1 MNKKLILATIF
12 IAFSTLIVK
21 AQEKAFHAFAVQG
34 KYGITDSHQK
44 EMVAPNYADFKVNQI
59 GKFYLLKNDTEA
71 LLFRYTD
78 GLKLE
83 FDRIASKTISLNRGV
98 FYSADRGNKT
108 VLIDEYDL
116 KEKELP
122 NTYAKIYGDGYIL
135 LAEQTE
141 NPKTNDVIHIDRPSE
156 IVTSKQIDT
165 IFRFSKI
172 ENNNTT
178 NTTRGELY
186 GLNSGDKTYT
196 YDEQLKLLHTFEP
209 KLKDNNEFKKRIAE
223 TLNIN
228 IKSAVENPVML
239 SGMLP
244 YNTIDADHKDGRTY
258 FFKHNDESKKPLFD
272 ILGTAKATKH
282 ESCVEKMKPGSD
294 EIDTFFC
301 VDTRSSKIFLP
312 AKYFKEVDLKVADKQ
327 TK

>member
-1 MNKKLILATIF
+1 MNKKLIIATIF
-12 IAFSTLIVK
+12 IAVSTLSLK
-21 AQEKAFHAFAVQG
+21 AQEKVFHAFAVQG
-34 KYGITDSHQK
+34 KYGITDSDQK

-59 GKFYLLKNDTEA
+59 GHFYLLKNDTEA

-78 GLKLE
+78 GLKLK
-83 FDRIASKTISLNRGV
+83 FDLIAPKTISLNRGV
-98 FYSADRGNKT
+98 FYSADRGTKT
-108 VLIDEYDL
+108 FLIDQYEL

-122 NTYAKIYGDGYIL
+122 NRYAKIYGDGYII
-135 LAEQTE
+135 LAEKTE
-141 NPKTNDVIHIDRPSE
+141 NPKTYDVIHIDRPSE

-165 IFRFSKI
+165 FFRFSKI
-172 ENNNTT
+172 ENNHTT
-178 NTTRGELY
+178 NTTRGEIY
-186 GLNSGDKTYT
+186 GLDSGDNTYI
-196 YDEQLKLLHTFEP
+196 YDEQLKLLHIFEP

-244 YNTIDADHKDGRTY
+244 YNTLDSNHKGGRTY
-258 FFKHNDESKKPLFD
+258 FFKQYDESKKPLFD
-272 ILGTAKATKH
+272 ILGTAKATQH
-282 ESCVEKMKPGSD
+282 ESCVEKLKLGSE

-301 VDTRSSKIFLP
+301 VDLKSAMIFLP
-312 AKYFKEVDLKVADKQ
+312 IKYYKVVDLKVADKQ